1 MHAEGGIAKTRG
13 FTLIEAA
20 VALFLL
26 ALLFGSVFIPLETRV
41 GTRKI
46 EKTGQVLREAR
57 EALLGYAAAHGY
69 FPCPADA
76 GSGGREPPGSNH
88 ATGACPTY
96 HGFLPAAELGFNAS
110 NGHGYAAD
118 AWGTDANRIR
128 YAVSNQTVA
137 LAGNSNTFTRV
148 NGMRAAGIAALG
160 DSSLSLF
167 HVCSSGTGVV
177 QGKSCGSALTIVS
190 TTPVVIWSSGR
201 NAAIGGRSP
210 DEAQNPNVNGGS
222 ADRIFVMTVRSDA
235 RGTEFDDIV
244 LWVPMPVLVARMVE
258 SGQLP

>member
-1 MHAEGGIAKTRG
+1 MGADDCIANARG
-13 FTLIEAA
+13 FSIIEAA

-26 ALLFGSVFIPLETRV
+26 TLLFGTVFIPLETQV
-41 GTRKI
+41 DTRKV
-46 EKTGQVLREAR
+46 ENTERVLREAR
-57 EALLGYAAAHGY
+57 EALLGYAAARGY

-76 GSGGREPPGSNH
+76 SSGGREPPGSNH

-96 HGFLPAAELGFNAS
+96 YGFLPAAELGLNAS
-110 NGHGYAAD
+110 DGHGYAAD

-128 YAVSNQTVA
+128 YAVSSQTVA
-137 LAGNSNTFTRV
+137 LAGNANAFTRV

-167 HVCSSGTGVV
+167 HVCSSGRGVV
-177 QGKSCGSALTIVS
+177 AGKSCGSTPTIVS

-201 NAAIGGRSP
+201 NAAIGGTSM
-210 DEAQNPNVNGGS
+210 DEAQNPNTNGGS
-222 ADRIFVMTVRSDA
+222 ADRIFVMTVRSNA
-235 RGTEFDDIV
+235 PGNEFDDLVVWI
-244 LWVPMPVLVARMVE
+244 PMPVLVARMVT

>member
-1 MHAEGGIAKTRG
+1 MRG
-13 FTLIEAA
+13 FTLVEAA

-26 ALLFGSVFIPLETRV
+26 ALLFGTVFVPLETQV

-46 EKTGQVLREAR
+46 ETTERLLREAR
-57 EALLGYAAAHGY
+57 EALLGYAAAHGH

-96 HGFLPAAELGFNAS
+96 YGFLPAAELGFAAS
-110 NGHGYAAD
+110 DGHGYAVD

-128 YAVSNQTVA
+128 YAISSQTVA

-160 DSSLSLF
+160 ASSLSLF
-167 HVCSSGTGVV
+167 HVCASGRGVV
-177 QGKSCGSALTIVS
+177 AGKTCGSAPTIVS

-201 NAAIGGRSP
+201 NASTGGTSP

-222 ADRIFVMTVRSDA
+222 ADRIFVMTVRSNA
-235 RGTEFDDIV
+235 PGNEFDDLVVWI
-244 LWVPMPVLVARMVE
+244 PMPVLVARMVN